1 MPVLSKIFTAFLVL
15 FAVLFILSSSAWA
28 QYRLP
33 QGSLK
38 TTVAGVLGDF
48 YLNITGY
55 IAPFASIVL
64 TDGDK
69 VYLRATTADEKGYF
83 RIPEVLIMQGFSKFC
98 FTAIDFKRLG
108 ESYSCYTISP
118 ASNTVT
124 VEDIFLPPTLGL
136 SRSTIEAGGSTTA
149 WGYSMPGALVTLNFA
164 GRDLTT
170 RADDTGF
177 YQFILNDIEAGIY
190 QLYAKAEL
198 DNKKSLDP
206 EKKVEL
212 KSLSKADQAI
222 GTTKDMLEKL
232 IDLLT
237 TYWFVWITISII
249 ILIIILLWRLAKLH
263 KHRPLHH
270 QYFVGY

>member
-1 MPVLSKIFTAFLVL
+1 MPIRAKLLAWLLSLSIVFFV
-15 FAVLFILSSSAWA
+15 LSSSVLA

-33 QGSLK
+33 QGNLK

-48 YLNITGY
+48 YLNISGY

-64 TDGDK
+64 TDGDN
-69 VYLRATTADEKGYF
+69 VYLRATTADDKGYF

-108 ESYSCYTISP
+108 ESYSCHTIEP
-118 ASNTVT
+118 AKNTVT
-124 VEDIFLPPTLGL
+124 VDDIFLPPTLGL

-149 WGYSMPGALVTLNFA
+149 WGYSMPGATVTLNFA
-164 GRDLTT
+164 GRNLTT
-170 RADDTGF
+170 KADNTGF
-177 YQFILNDIEAGIY
+177 YQFVLNDIEAGIY

-198 DNKKSLDP
+198 KDKKSLDP
-206 EKKVEL
+206 QKKVEL

-222 GTTKDMLEKL
+222 GTTKDLLKKL

-237 TYWFVWITISII
+237 TYWFIWITISII
-249 ILIIILLWRLAKLH
+249 ILIIILLWRLSKLH
-263 KHRPLHH
+263 RHRPLHH